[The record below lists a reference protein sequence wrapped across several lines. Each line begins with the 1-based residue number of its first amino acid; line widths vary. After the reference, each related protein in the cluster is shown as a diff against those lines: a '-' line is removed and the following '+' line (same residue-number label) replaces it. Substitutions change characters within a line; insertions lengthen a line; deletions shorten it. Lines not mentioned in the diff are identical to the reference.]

1 MNKGLLFYMAIGVGA
16 YFLLTT
22 FLEKIDDSPKSTK
35 HQEKK
40 ENIYMGTNS
49 VGDPMLKVS
58 SLSHEKQIEVWNSS
72 PVKTDILN
80 SFPNF
85 KIMRMTSKQAIDGD
99 YLKNKVYSE
108 IEYIEG
114 EYVSG
119 QINREKA
126 IKRLSF

>member
-1 MNKGLLFYMAIGVGA
+1 MNKGMLFYIAIGVGA
-16 YFLLTT
+16 YFLLTG
-22 FLEKIDDSPKSTK
+22 FLDKIDDSPKSKK
-35 HQEKK
+35 HQQKK
-40 ENIYMGTNS
+40 ENIYIGTNS

-58 SLSHEKQIEVWNSS
+58 KLNPKKQIDVWNNSS
-72 PVKTDILN
+72 IKIEILN
-80 SFPNF
+80 QFPKF
-85 KIMRMTSKQAIDGD
+85 KMMKSKTKQSIEGE
-99 YLKNKVYSE
+99 YLKNKIYSE